1 MQVFSS
7 ADKSGDV
14 LRKPV
19 NTIWVKLIIGSVM
32 GKNSIAYKPL
42 WLNQSVEWFDLGE
55 ATWCV
60 GWEGTK
66 SLWVYWGMDTVIIWN
81 NSEYWGFR
89 SALTSQALYYFS
101 KELILSNVYVS

>member
-1 MQVFSS
+1 LGDKPGVLVQVFSS

-42 WLNQSVEWFDLGE
+42 WLNQSVE
-55 ATWCV
+55 
-60 GWEGTK
+60 
-66 SLWVYWGMDTVIIWN
+66 
-81 NSEYWGFR
+81 
-89 SALTSQALYYFS
+89 
-101 KELILSNVYVS
+101 